1 MIAKGERPAG
11 EPLDASVRPGS
22 DWPDDLA
29 RVIYVD
35 HFGNAVTGLRA
46 ETLAPGTELAAAGA
60 RFGQCRTFSD
70 AADGEAFWYANAD
83 GLAEI
88 AVNRGRA
95 DAALGLTLGAAIEVQ
110 APAVR

>member
-1 MIAKGERPAG
+1 M
-11 EPLDASVRPGS
+11 
-22 DWPDDLA
+22 A

-46 ETLAPGTELAAAGA
+46 ETLAPGTVLEAAGA
-60 RFGQCRTFSD
+60 RFGQRRTFSD
-70 AADGEAFWYANAD
+70 AADGEAFWYENAD

-95 DAALGLTLGAAIEVQ
+95 DAALGLALGAAVEVQ
-110 APAVR
+110 APASR